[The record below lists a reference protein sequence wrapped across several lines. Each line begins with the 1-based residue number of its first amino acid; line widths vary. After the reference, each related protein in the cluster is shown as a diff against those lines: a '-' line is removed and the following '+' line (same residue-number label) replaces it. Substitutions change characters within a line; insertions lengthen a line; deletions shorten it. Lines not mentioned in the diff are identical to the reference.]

1 MTGKED
7 EHLELFYKEGKTYW
21 VPEDRTTGSNK
32 ITNFAM
38 WEQALWVFSDIYTRC
53 HPGRVAALI

>member
-1 MTGKED
+1 MTGEED
-7 EHLELFYKEGKTYW
+7 EHLELVYKEGKTYW

-38 WEQALWVFSDIYTRC
+38 WEQAFKVCSHQEITS
-53 HPGRVAALI
+53 